1 MSRSLPFYAIIA
13 AILLVIFEILLFC
26 RINFVM
32 NYFYMLAWW
41 PYIFLADG
49 IVRYKTG
56 TSIWTRSKKSL
67 LSLSIWSVTVWL
79 IFELYNLVMKNWHY
93 IDIVPNRWIRWLG
106 YSLAFAT
113 VLPGLFETYELIG
126 AFNIFSSAR
135 LPKFEITKNLEDILI
150 LIGISFLVFPIS
162 FPKYCYPLVWGGF
175 VFLLDPINRRMRGR
189 SFLSELSKGNLTKAY
204 QMLLSGLICGFLW
217 EFWNYWAGAKWIYT
231 VPFVGNI
238 KLFEMPVA
246 GFLGF
251 PPFALECYCMYEF
264 LRLLGIA
271 LDWENNKTSP
281 PFLWAKRIYNYGWL
295 LSLSFQIPFWC
306 YTFYLIDKFTV
317 ISFR

>member
-1 MSRSLPFYAIIA
+1 MSRPIPLYAIIA
-13 AILLVIFEILLFC
+13 AILLIIFEILLFL
-26 RINFVM
+26 RIEFVM

-49 IVRYKTG
+49 VVKYKTG
-56 TSIWTRSKKSL
+56 TSILTRSKKAL
-67 LSLSIWSVTVWL
+67 ISLSIWSVTIWL
-79 IFELYNLVMKNWHY
+79 IFEMYNLAMKNWHY
-93 IDIVPNRWIRWLG
+93 INIVPNKEIRWLG
-106 YSLAFAT
+106 YALAFAT
-113 VLPGLFETYELIG
+113 VLPGLFETYDLIR

-135 LPKFEITKNLEDILI
+135 LTPIRVTDKLEQILI

-162 FPKYCYPLVWGGF
+162 YPRYCYPLVWGGF
-175 VFLLDPINRRMRGR
+175 VFLLDPINRRLNGR
-189 SFLSELSKGNLTKAY
+189 SFLAGLEKGDPSKAY

-231 VPFVGNI
+231 VPFVGKI

-264 LRLLGIA
+264 LRLIGLAI
-271 LDWENNKTSP
+271 DWERKESSP
-281 PFLWAKRIYNYGWL
+281 NLSWAKKIYNYGWI
-295 LSLSFQIPFWC
+295 LSLIIQIPFW
-306 YTFYLIDKFTV
+306 YYAFYMIDKFTV